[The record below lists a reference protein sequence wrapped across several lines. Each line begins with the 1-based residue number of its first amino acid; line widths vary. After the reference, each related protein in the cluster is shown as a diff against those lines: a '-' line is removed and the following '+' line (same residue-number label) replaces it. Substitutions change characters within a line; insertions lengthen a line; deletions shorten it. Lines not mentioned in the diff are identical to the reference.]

1 VDDII
6 EPKETR
12 PALIRAFEI
21 LVTKKKE
28 QPWRKHG
35 NIPL

>member
-21 LVTKKKE
+21 LATKKKE
-28 QPWRKHG
+28 RPWKKHG